1 MKDELRWRKV
11 KEKGHKSRTHGHD
24 TDDNGY
30 NTIIACDSEQVCTM
44 FECFKAFQRDPGEP
58 TKMHRSSCQ
67 DPFPPQPRRGNE
79 FEIPFL
85 QMYCNIY
92 YNQKFFS
99 FSTFYWV
106 QSCSYPYF
114 Q

>member
-1 MKDELRWRKV
+1 MKDEPRWRKV

-30 NTIIACDSEQVCTM
+30 NTIIACVSEQGCTM
-44 FECFKAFQRDPGEP
+44 FECSKAFQRDPGEP

-79 FEIPFL
+79 FEIHFL

-99 FSTFYWV
+99 FSTFY
-106 QSCSYPYF
+106 
-114 Q
+114 